1 MLSRVSLTITIT
13 ILIVASSK
21 SLVDNSD
28 KSWSKHLMKKIL
40 TASKLP
46 LKTISVSCPDDDIVL
61 KSCVEAL
68 KLNLAKCILVGNEAE
83 IRKVAKENNIDIS
96 SFRVINEP
104 EPNLAGLTAVK
115 LVHDGEADI
124 YMKGLI
130 PTKEFLRSLLD
141 KKVGLRTGQQLTH
154 VVIAEIEGIEQLLFL
169 TDGGVIMYP
178 NLEDKVHLINN
189 AVEIAKAFDVFN
201 PKVAAL
207 AAIEV
212 VNPRMQATVDAE
224 KLTLMNEQG
233 AIKDCIVDGPIS
245 LDMALSKEACI
256 QKRANRK
263 IMGDADILVFPNI
276 ESNNM
281 SWKFITLSA
290 RHIAGMLLVG
300 TSHPV
305 VLTSRS
311 DDVDTKVHSIA
322 CAVIYDEYMKKH
334 KKY

>member
-1 MLSRVSLTITIT
+1 MLTRISLAITI
-13 ILIVASSK
+13 ILFSLSK

-40 TASKLP
+40 TAAQLP

-61 KSCVEAL
+61 KSCVRAL
-68 KLNLAKCILVGNEAE
+68 ELNLAKCILVGNEDE
-83 IRKVAKENNIDIS
+83 IRKISIQNNIDIS
-96 SFRVINEP
+96 PFKIINEP
-104 EPNLAGLTAVK
+104 EPHLAGLAAVK

-130 PTKEFLRSLLD
+130 STKDFLRSLLD
-141 KKVGLRTGQQLTH
+141 KKVGLRTGQHLTH

-169 TDGGVIMYP
+169 TDGGVVMYP
-178 NLEDKVHLINN
+178 NLEDKVHLIDN

-224 KLTLMNEQG
+224 KLTFMNEEG
-233 AIKDCIVDGPIS
+233 LIKDCIVDGPIS
-245 LDMALSKEACI
+245 LDMALSREACI

-263 IMGDADILVFPNI
+263 IMGDANVLVFPNI

-281 SWKFITLSA
+281 AWKFITLST

-322 CAVIYDEYMKKH
+322 CAVIYDEYMKK
-334 KKY
+334 KKNKK